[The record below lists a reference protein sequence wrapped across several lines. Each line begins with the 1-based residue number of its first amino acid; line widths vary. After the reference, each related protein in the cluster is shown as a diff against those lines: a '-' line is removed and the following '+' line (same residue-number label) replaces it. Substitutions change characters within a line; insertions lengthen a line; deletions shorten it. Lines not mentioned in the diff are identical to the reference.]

1 MKRRFMTMVV
11 LLSMIFVLTACK
23 DKTYSGLYITENAST
38 IYDLCRIDSTFTD
51 AEAKEIADILANNDF
66 KKIKKTKEYTGG
78 TEKKIVIT
86 DANGM
91 GYVILL
97 SNNQVIAVQADGGQN
112 VYIRTIQKQK

>member
-51 AEAKEIADILANNDF
+51 VEAKEIADILANNDLDSF
-66 KKIKKTKEYTGG
+66 
-78 TEKKIVIT
+78 
-86 DANGM
+86 
-91 GYVILL
+91 LL
-97 SNNQVIAVQADGGQN
+97 SIFFFNYSINIFLFN
-112 VYIRTIQKQK
+112 S